1 MQRNKNDQKSP
12 NTRRG
17 FLKSAGALAAGLS
30 LVGRSRASAVKLETL
45 ALNGGPKAVKTPPDS
60 LAWGRC
66 WPLYGA
72 AEQEAVLE
80 LATNPWGGPDPWGRS
95 NSIPLLEKE
104 WKEHFKA
111 PYVRAHQKQLA

>member
-80 LATNPWGGPDPWGRS
+80 LATNPWGGPDPWGSS